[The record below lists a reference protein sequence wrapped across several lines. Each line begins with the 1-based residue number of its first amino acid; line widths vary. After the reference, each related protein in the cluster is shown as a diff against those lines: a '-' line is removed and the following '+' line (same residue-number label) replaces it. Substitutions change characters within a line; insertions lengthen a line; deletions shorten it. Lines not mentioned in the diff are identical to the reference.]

1 MSDTICLYGGPLFD
15 GERFLDDGSIL
26 FKDQEIISLSD
37 EKPPEGV
44 KAYVDVR
51 GQLILPG
58 LIDLH
63 SDMLEKCIEIRPG
76 VYFDSVFALQTLDQR
91 LAVCGI
97 TTICHAISFAEEEY
111 GLRSCQ
117 EAEKVVRTIR
127 QFAQSQSPLVRHLV
141 HARYEITSRDAQTR
155 IERLLAEGL
164 VQLVSLMDHT
174 PGQGQFKTLDSYL
187 DYHAG
192 TYGDTSEEALARA
205 ERKRVSRER
214 GIESLA
220 RFAEKV
226 LKAKVPFLSH
236 DDDSSEKVSLVR
248 SLGVTSSEFPVTLEA
263 AQSAERLKMKVV
275 MGAPNLI
282 RGHSSSGNLKASEA
296 LEQGLCNVMAS
307 DYYPECLLQ
316 APFIAEERHALGI
329 EKGFR
334 MVTSGPGDYLGFKP
348 KQGRIEPGAPADLI
362 VVDNSRSWARV
373 TQTWVSGRCVFQS
386 DR

>member
-1 MSDTICLYGGPLFD
+1 MSEPICLYGGPLFD
-15 GERFLDDGSIL
+15 GKHFHDDGSVL
-26 FKDQEIISLSD
+26 FKDQEIISVSD
-37 EKPPEGV
+37 ENPPQGL
-44 KAYVDVR
+44 KASIDVR
-51 GQLILPG
+51 GQIILPG

-63 SDMLEKCIEIRPG
+63 SDILEKCIEMRPG
-76 VYFDSVFALQTLDQR
+76 VYFDSVFALQNLDRR
-91 LAVCGI
+91 LAACGI

-117 EAEKVVRTIR
+117 EAEKVVRTIH
-127 QFAQSQSPLVRHLV
+127 QFAQSQKSLVRHLV

-205 ERKRVSRER
+205 ERKRISRER
-214 GIESLA
+214 GLESLA

-226 LKAKVPFLSH
+226 QTARIPFLSH
-236 DDDSSEKVSLVR
+236 DDDSSDKVSLVR
-248 SLGVTSSEFPVTLEA
+248 NLGVTASEFPVTLEA
-263 AQSAERLKMKVV
+263 AQAAKRTKMKVV

-282 RGHSSSGNLKASEA
+282 RGHSSSGNLSASEA
-296 LEQGLCNVMAS
+296 LEQGLCDVVAS

-316 APFIAEERHALGI
+316 VPFIAEERHALGM

-334 MVTSGPGDYLGFKP
+334 TVTSGPGDYLGFKNG
-348 KQGRIEPGAPADLI
+348 QGWIEPGAPADLI
-362 VVDNSRSWARV
+362 IVNHSGPWAKV
-373 TQTWVSGRCVFQS
+373 TRTWVSGRCVLRS
-386 DR
+386 DP